1 MVLLTGLDQ
10 QQELREAKDLKVH
23 KELKV
28 LSVQW
33 DLKVLKEPR
42 ELLVVFKGLKV
53 LKEQ

>member
-1 MVLLTGLDQ
+1 
-10 QQELREAKDLKVH
+10 LREAKDLKVH
-23 KELKV
+23 KELKG
-28 LSVQW
+28 LSAQW

>member
-1 MVLLTGLDQ
+1 
-10 QQELREAKDLKVH
+10 LREAKDLKVH
-23 KELKV
+23 KGLKV

-42 ELLVVFKGLKV
+42 ERLVVFKELKV